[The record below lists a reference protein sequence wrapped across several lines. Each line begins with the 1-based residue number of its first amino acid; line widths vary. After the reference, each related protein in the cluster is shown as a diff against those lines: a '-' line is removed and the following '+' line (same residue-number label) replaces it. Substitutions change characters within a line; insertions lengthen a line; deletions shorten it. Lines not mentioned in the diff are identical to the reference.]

1 MSLWG
6 NNFTGMIPVGIGKLT
21 VLETLIM
28 RNDQFD
34 MQIPPE
40 LTNRTELQ
48 FLDISSNCLEGIV
61 LALPLPFLMLPP
73 CAQLCSAYAECLI

>member
-6 NNFTGMIPVGIGKLT
+6 NNFTRMIPVRIGKLT

-28 RNDQFD
+28 RNDLFD

-73 CAQLCSAYAECLI
+73 YTQLCSAYAECLI